1 VYFAILPTPNSGLIP
16 TRSTP
21 DPTRDP
27 CPVIRIAEG
36 SVNAFDSARV
46 ARLASRVSSFAWRP
60 LRMEFPRKLLI
71 LGLLANFTLLSQAS
85 TQPVH
90 ARHAMVVTVHA
101 LASQVGVEILQAGGN
116 AVDAAVATGFALA
129 VVHPPAGNI
138 GGGGFMLIR
147 MADGK
152 THFLDYREKA
162 PEAAS
167 RDMYLDAQGN
177 VVDGASEFGYKS
189 IGVPG
194 SVAGMVYAEQKYG
207 KLTLKQVMAP
217 AIELAR
223 DGYALTWGEAEDFHD
238 RYLAQYPES
247 RRVFQR
253 NGDYYKPGEIF
264 RQPDLAGTLERIAA
278 QPDDFYHGALAR
290 ELAAAV
296 QKGGGLITADD
307 LAHYEVKE
315 REPVRGIYRG
325 YEVISAPPPSSGGTV
340 LLESLNMLEGYALAK
355 MESRSAESVH
365 FTVEAFRRAFFDR
378 AEFMGDPDF
387 SRIPVAQLLDKRYA
401 AAWRETIDPQHASP
415 SKELQRPAVFSELE
429 QYAAAHPPTNASPE
443 SNHTTH
449 YSVVDAEGNAVAV
462 TTTINDWFG
471 SRVTADGLGFLLND
485 EMDDFSAKPGVPNAD
500 GLIQGAANAIGPRKR
515 PLSSMT
521 PTIVVHNGK
530 TVMVLGSP
538 GSSKIITTVAN
549 VLMGVVDY
557 GMNIQE
563 AVNAPRFH
571 HQWLPDVVNVEKWFS
586 PDALNTLRK
595 MGYNVQVGLGSGD
608 DYSPYWSDAECIA
621 IDEKTGERL
630 GATDGRN
637 SNGKAVGY

>member
-1 VYFAILPTPNSGLIP
+1 MAVVAI
-16 TRSTP
+16 
-21 DPTRDP
+21 
-27 CPVIRIAEG
+27 
-36 SVNAFDSARV
+36 SASPW
-46 ARLASRVSSFAWRP
+46 A
-60 LRMEFPRKLLI
+60 I
-71 LGLLANFTLLSQAS
+71 AS

-90 ARHAMVVTVHA
+90 AQHGIVVSVHQ
-101 LASQVGVEILQAGGN
+101 LASQVGVETMQAGGN

-129 VVHPPAGNI
+129 VVHSPAGNI

-162 PEAAS
+162 PAAAT
-167 RDMYLDAQGN
+167 RAMYLDAQGN
-177 VVDGASEFGYKS
+177 VVEGASEIGYKA

-207 KLTLKQVMAP
+207 KLTLKQVIAP
-217 AIELAR
+217 AIRLAR
-223 DGYALTWGEAEDFHD
+223 EGYTLTWEEAHDFHD
-238 RYLAQYPES
+238 RHLAEFPES
-247 RRVFQR
+247 HRVFQR
-253 NGDYYKPGEIF
+253 NGDYFKPGEIF
-264 RQPDLAGTLERIAA
+264 RQPDLARTLQRIADN
-278 QPDDFYHGALAR
+278 PDDFYHGSLAR
-290 ELAAAV
+290 ELAAAM

-315 REPVRGIYRG
+315 REPVRGTYRG
-325 YEVISAPPPSSGGTV
+325 YEVISSPPPSSGGTV
-340 LLESLNMLEGYALAK
+340 LIESLNILEGYDLAS
-355 MESRSAESVH
+355 MGNRSARSIH
-365 FTVEAFRRAFFDR
+365 FTIESFRRAFFDR

-387 SRIPVAQLLDKRYA
+387 ARIPVAQLIDKKYA
-401 AAWRETIDPQHASP
+401 AAWRETIDSAHASP
-415 SKELQRPAVFSELE
+415 SKDLKRPPVFSELE
-429 QYAAAHPPTNASPE
+429 QYAADHPPVLTPRE

-462 TTTINDWFG
+462 TTTLNDWFG

-485 EMDDFSAKPGVPNAD
+485 EMDDFSSKPGVPNFD
-500 GLIQGAANAIGPRKR
+500 GLIQGAANAIGPGKR

-521 PTIVVHNGK
+521 PTIVVRDGK

-571 HQWLPDVVNVEKWFS
+571 NQWLPDVVNVEQWFS
-586 PDALNTLRK
+586 PDTLTVLRQ
-595 MGYNVQVGLGSGD
+595 MGYNVEIGLHYGPD
-608 DYSPYWSDAECIA
+608 VAPYWSDAECIA
-621 IDEKTGERL
+621 IDAKTGERL
-630 GATDGRN
+630 GASDGRN
-637 SNGKAVGY
+637 SNGKALGY

>member
-1 VYFAILPTPNSGLIP
+1 MRFSRKSLLLFVLAVTW
-16 TRSTP
+16 
-21 DPTRDP
+21 
-27 CPVIRIAEG
+27 
-36 SVNAFDSARV
+36 
-46 ARLASRVSSFAWRP
+46 LASFS
-60 LRMEFPRKLLI
+60 L
-71 LGLLANFTLLSQAS
+71 AS
-85 TQPVH
+85 THPVRAPH
-90 ARHAMVVTVHA
+90 GMVVTVHA
-101 LASQVGVEILQAGGN
+101 LASQVGADVLQDGGN

-162 PEAAS
+162 PAAAT

-177 VVDGASEFGYKS
+177 VIPGASEIGYKS

-217 AIELAR
+217 AIKLAR
-223 DGYALTWGEAEDFHD
+223 DGFTLTWGEAADLHD
-238 RYLAQYPES
+238 SYLAKFPES

-264 RQPDLAGTLERIAA
+264 RQPDLARTLERISEK
-278 QPDDFYHGALAR
+278 PDDFYHGALAR
-290 ELAAAV
+290 ELAAAM
-296 QKGGGLITADD
+296 QKGGGLITVDD
-307 LAHYEVKE
+307 LASYEVKE
-315 REPVRGIYRG
+315 REPVRGTYRG

-340 LLESLNMLEGYALAK
+340 LIESLNILEGYNLAK
-355 MESRSAESVH
+355 MQSRSALSMH
-365 FTVEAFRRAFFDR
+365 YTVEAFRRAFFDR

-387 SRIPVAQLLDKRYA
+387 SKVPVAQLLDKRYA
-401 AAWRETIDPQHASP
+401 AAWRVTIDPVRASV
-415 SKELQRPAVFSELE
+415 SKELKRPEVFSGLE
-429 QYAAAHPPTNASPE
+429 QYAAVHAPAMPAPE
-443 SNHTTH
+443 ANHTTH

-485 EMDDFSAKPGVPNAD
+485 EMDDFSAKPGVPNSD
-500 GLIQGAANAIGPRKR
+500 RLIQGAANAIGPGKR

-521 PTIVVHNGK
+521 PTIVVHDGK

-571 HQWLPDVVNVEKWFS
+571 NQWLPDVVNVEKWTS
-586 PDALNTLRK
+586 PDTLNTLQK
-595 MGYNVQVGLGSGD
+595 MGYKIQIGLGADGG
-608 DYSPYWSDAECIA
+608 SPYWSDAECIA
-621 IDEKTGERL
+621 IDESNGDRL
-630 GATDGRN
+630 GATDIRN
-637 SNGKAVGY
+637 STGKAVGY

>member
-1 VYFAILPTPNSGLIP
+1 MQ
-16 TRSTP
+16 
-21 DPTRDP
+21 
-27 CPVIRIAEG
+27 
-36 SVNAFDSARV
+36 
-46 ARLASRVSSFAWRP
+46 SRHKLF
-60 LRMEFPRKLLI
+60 LLLI
-71 LGLLANFTLLSQAS
+71 TAVVVVATPCVTAS
-85 TQPVH
+85 TRPVH
-90 ARHAMVVTVHA
+90 AEHAIVVSVHE
-101 LASQVGVEILQAGGN
+101 LASKVGVEIMQAGGN

-162 PEAAS
+162 PAAAT
-167 RDMYLDAQGN
+167 RDLYLDAQGN
-177 VVDGASEFGYKS
+177 VIPGASEIGYKA

-194 SVAGMVYAEQKYG
+194 SVAGMVYAEQKWG

-217 AIELAR
+217 AIKLAR
-223 DGYALTWGEAEDFHD
+223 EGYALNWDEARDLHD
-238 RYLAQYPES
+238 QYLTKFPES

-253 NGDYYKPGEIF
+253 NGDYYKQGEIF
-264 RQPDLAGTLERIAA
+264 RQPDLAHTLERIAEK
-278 QPDDFYHGALAR
+278 PDDFYHGALAL
-290 ELAAAV
+290 ELAAAM

-315 REPVRGIYRG
+315 REPVRGNYRG
-325 YEVISAPPPSSGGTV
+325 YELISAPPPSSGGTV
-340 LLESLNMLEGYALAK
+340 LIESLNILEGYDLAK
-355 MESRSAESVH
+355 LGDRSAQSIH

-387 SRIPVAQLLDKRYA
+387 SKLPVAQLIDKRYA
-401 AAWRETIDPQHASP
+401 AAWRDTIDPVHASP
-415 SKELQRPAVFSELE
+415 SKELQRPAVFNELE
-429 QYAAAHPPTNASPE
+429 QYAVKHSPAMAGHE

-449 YSVVDAEGNAVAV
+449 YSVVDAEGDAVAV

-485 EMDDFSAKPGVPNAD
+485 EMDDFSSKPGVPNAD
-500 GLIQGAANAIGPRKR
+500 GLIQGMANAIGPGKR

-521 PTIVVHNGK
+521 PTIVVHDGK

-571 HQWLPDVVNVEKWFS
+571 NQWLPDVVNVEKWFS
-586 PDALNTLRK
+586 PDTLGELRQ
-595 MGYNVQVGLGSGD
+595 MGYKLQTGLWANDTYG
-608 DYSPYWSDAECIA
+608 YWSDAECIA
-621 IDEKTGERL
+621 VDEKTGDRL
-630 GATDGRN
+630 GASDVRN
-637 SNGKAVGY
+637 GGKAVGY